1 MHFRAEGLGPLRSGV
16 KLSRVQSLGTPEAV
30 PREVALSDAAL
41 SVDSSEAVARPV
53 DTRVDRCGLGPVGLG
68 LYNAVYWPYLLTSC
82 AVLFFP
88 ALALWALTF
97 WDPKRRWLAK
107 FTSLWGAHYLA
118 WAPFASVQ
126 VEGLE
131 HVNPARPCV
140 YVVNHQSMVDIL
152 AVFAT
157 HLPYKWVSKIENFY
171 APFLGWNMWLN
182 GYVPLKRG
190 YLPSILRM
198 VRSCLKKLEAGHSLC
213 VFPEGTRSPDGNLI
227 EFYRGA
233 FWIAARKRVPIV
245 PIVVEGTG
253 AILRKKSLQIRPQPT
268 LVRVLEAI
276 DPEQVGYDDRK
287 LRDLVRSRMADELV
301 AIRRAAR

>member
-1 MHFRAEGLGPLRSGV
+1 VPS
-16 KLSRVQSLGTPEAV
+16 LSTPDAV
-30 PREVALSDAAL
+30 PSDAAL
-41 SVDSSEAVARPV
+41 TGEALAAAPESAGAPRLA
-53 DTRVDRCGLGPVGLG
+53 DLRVDRCTLGPLGLA
-68 LYNAVYWPYLLTSC
+68 LYNAVYWPYLLASC
-82 AVLFFP
+82 TVLFFP
-88 ALALWALTF
+88 ALTLWALTF

-107 FTSLWGAHYLA
+107 FTSVWGAHYLA
-118 WAPFASVQ
+118 WAPFASVH

-131 HVNPARPCV
+131 RVDRERPCV

-157 HLPYKWVSKIENFY
+157 RLPYLWVSKVENFY

-198 VRSCLKKLEAGHSLC
+198 VRSCLKKLDAGHSLC

-233 FWIAARKRVPIV
+233 FWVAAKKRVPVV
-245 PIVVEGTG
+245 PVIVEGTG

-268 LVRVLEAI
+268 LVRVLAPI
-276 DPEQVGYDDRK
+276 DPAEVGYDDRK
-287 LRDLVRSRMADELV
+287 LRDLVRARMAAELLT
-301 AIRRAAR
+301 IRRAAR

>member
-1 MHFRAEGLGPLRSGV
+1 MTLSSDLR
-16 KLSRVQSLGTPEAV
+16 RDQ
-30 PREVALSDAAL
+30 
-41 SVDSSEAVARPV
+41 
-53 DTRVDRCGLGPVGLG
+53 CQLGPVGLAV
-68 LYNAVYWPYLLTSC
+68 YNAIYWPYLLLSC

-88 ALALWALTF
+88 ALALWLLGAFGGL
-97 WDPKRRWLAK
+97 DPKRRMLAK
-107 FTSLWGAHYLA
+107 FTSIWGAHYLA
-118 WAPFASVQ
+118 WAPYASVK

-131 HVNPARPCV
+131 HADPERPCV

-157 HLPYKWVSKIENFY
+157 HLPYKWVSKVENFY

-198 VRSCLKKLEAGHSLC
+198 VRASLQRLEQGHSLC

-227 EFYRGA
+227 SFYRGA
-233 FWIAARKRVPIV
+233 FWVATRQRVPIV
-245 PIVVEGTG
+245 PIIVEGTG

-268 LVRVLEAI
+268 LVRVLPPIEPALV
-276 DPEQVGYDDRK
+276 DFDDRR
-287 LRDLVRSRMADELV
+287 LRDLVRERMAEALT
-301 AIRRAAR
+301 AIRTR

>member
-1 MHFRAEGLGPLRSGV
+1 V
-16 KLSRVQSLGTPEAV
+16 TSLGTPEVVPHKAAV
-30 PREVALSDAAL
+30 SDAPVSDAPRL
-41 SVDSSEAVARPV
+41 VDL
-53 DTRVDRCGLGPVGLG
+53 RVDRCVLGPIGLA

-88 ALALWALTF
+88 ALALWGLTF

-107 FTSLWGAHYLA
+107 FTSVWGAHYLA
-118 WAPFASVQ
+118 WAPFASVR

-131 HVNPARPCV
+131 RVDRARPCI

-157 HLPYKWVSKIENFY
+157 RLPYLWVSKVENFY

-190 YLPSILRM
+190 FLPSILRM
-198 VRSCLKKLEAGHSLC
+198 VRSCLKKLDAGHSLC

-233 FWIAARKRVPIV
+233 FWVATRKRVPIV
-245 PIVVEGTG
+245 PILVEGTG

-276 DPEQVGYDDRK
+276 DPAEVGYDDRR
-287 LRDLVRSRMADELV
+287 LRDLVRARMADALLE
-301 AIRRAAR
+301 IRRSAR

>member
-1 MHFRAEGLGPLRSGV
+1 MVTSTDA
-16 KLSRVQSLGTPEAV
+16 PEHD
-30 PREVALSDAAL
+30 S
-41 SVDSSEAVARPV
+41 SVDE
-53 DTRVDRCGLGPVGLG
+53 RVDHCRLGPVGLA
-68 LYNAVYWPYLLTSC
+68 LYNAVYWPYLLASC

-107 FTSLWGAHYLA
+107 YTSVWGAHYLA
-118 WAPFASVQ
+118 WAPFASVK

-131 HVNPARPCV
+131 HADPNRPCV

-157 HLPYKWVSKIENFY
+157 HLPYLWVSKVENFY

-190 YLPSILRM
+190 FLPSILRM
-198 VRSCLKKLEAGHSLC
+198 VRTCLSELDAGRSLC

-227 EFYRGA
+227 NFYRGA
-233 FWIAARKRVPIV
+233 FWVASKKRVPIV
-245 PIVVEGTG
+245 PIIVEGTG
-253 AILRKKSLQIRPQPT
+253 AILRKKSLQIRPQQT
-268 LVRVLEAI
+268 LVRVLPPI
-276 DPEQVGYDDRK
+276 DPAQVDFDDVR
-287 LRDLVRSRMADELV
+287 LRDLVRTRMARELTE
-301 AIRRAAR
+301 IRRRAR

>member
-1 MHFRAEGLGPLRSGV
+1 VH
-16 KLSRVQSLGTPEAV
+16 SLGTPEAV
-30 PREVALSDAAL
+30 PRETAASDAAP
-41 SVDSSEAVARPV
+41 RPA
-53 DTRVDRCGLGPVGLG
+53 DARVDRCPLGPVGLA
-68 LYNAVYWPYLLTSC
+68 LYNAVYWPYLLVSC

-88 ALALWALTF
+88 AMLLWALTF

-107 FTSLWGAHYLA
+107 YTSVWGAHYLA
-118 WAPFASVQ
+118 WAPFASVR

-131 HVNPARPCV
+131 HVDRARPCV

-157 HLPYKWVSKIENFY
+157 QIPYKWVSKVENFY

-198 VRSCLKKLEAGHSLC
+198 VRSCLHKLEAGHSLC

-233 FWIAARKRVPIV
+233 FWVAARQRVPIV
-245 PIVVEGTG
+245 PIIVEGTG
-253 AILRKKSLQIRPQPT
+253 AILRKKSLQIRPQQT
-268 LVRVLEAI
+268 LVRVLAAI
-276 DPEQVGYDDRK
+276 EPAQVGYDDRK
-287 LRDLVRSRMADELV
+287 LRDLVRARMADELC

>member
-1 MHFRAEGLGPLRSGV
+1 
-16 KLSRVQSLGTPEAV
+16 VQSLGTPDTV
-30 PREVALSDAAL
+30 PSEAAL
-41 SVDSSEAVARPV
+41 SEAASRPP
-53 DTRVDRCGLGPVGLG
+53 DTRVDRCQLGPVGLA

-88 ALALWALTF
+88 ALVLWALTF
-97 WDPKRRWLAK
+97 WDPKRRWLSR

-118 WAPFASVQ
+118 WAPFASVK

-131 HVNPARPCV
+131 HVDPARPCV

-157 HLPYKWVSKIENFY
+157 QLPYKWVSKVENFY

-198 VRSCLKKLEAGHSLC
+198 VRSCLQKLEAGHSLC

-233 FWIAARKRVPIV
+233 FWVAARKRVPIV
-245 PIVVEGTG
+245 PIMVEGTG
-253 AILRKKSLQIRPQPT
+253 AILRKKSLQIRPQQT
-268 LVRVLEAI
+268 LVRVLAAI

-287 LRDLVRSRMADELV
+287 LRDLVRARMADELV
-301 AIRRAAR
+301 AIRRAPA